1 MHVCVCVRVHS
12 SVCVCVCGGF
22 HICNVNILFFF
33 LSFFF
38 FFFLLL
44 IFHFIYYF
52 QNGCTTIGTRESSP
66 SADKEPSPEP
76 DIGETCET

>member
-1 MHVCVCVRVHS
+1 MHSR
-12 SVCVCVCGGF
+12 VCVCVCGGF
-22 HICNVNILFFF
+22 HICNVNIFFSF

-38 FFFLLL
+38 FSFSYFSL
-44 IFHFIYYF
+44 FIYYF
-52 QNGCTTIGTRESSP
+52 QNGCTTIGTLESSP